1 MKVVSHRRFSYPNF
15 WEEHAWC
22 DVDVYCLALVV
33 LVVLRDQ
40 DDHGGTSVTNAIEA
54 VARKVRAELLAPEG
68 LDGLETYWVHWSRAD
83 GVASVVS
90 FADKEC
96 FEGPQWHYLS
106 PAEFQKIL
114 AAFEAPDQMEA
125 WIREGELDV
134 ERWEESTQIHRSD
147 REPN

>member
-68 LDGLETYWVHWSRAD
+68 LDGLETCWVHWSRAD
-83 GVASVVS
+83 RIASTVQ
-90 FADKEC
+90 FRDPRRL
-96 FEGPQWHYLS
+96 EGPQWQYLS

-114 AAFEAPDQMEA
+114 TAFEAPDQLEA
-125 WIREGELDV
+125 WIQEGALEL
-134 ERWEESTQIHRSD
+134 EEWEESRGETRS
-147 REPN
+147 RGN

>member
-1 MKVVSHRRFSYPNF
+1 MRRGRYR
-15 WEEHAWC
+15 
-22 DVDVYCLALVV
+22 LALVV

-40 DDHGGTSVTNAIEA
+40 SDHEGTSVTNAIET
-54 VARKVRAELLAPEG
+54 VARKVWAEILAPEG
-68 LDGLETYWVHWSRAD
+68 LEGLETYWVHWSRAD

-114 AAFEAPDQMEA
+114 AAFEAPDPLEA
-125 WIREGELDV
+125 WFREGALDV
-134 ERWEESTQIHRSD
+134 ERWEESIQIHRSH
-147 REPN
+147 REHN